1 MTQYLENYKKNIV
14 IDMRKKGYSYS
25 EIQNSMNIPK
35 STIAFWLRDIKLT
48 GPQTEKLKRKQIEV
62 TRANSEKRKLK
73 TSELILEIKN
83 TSSKDIDKIS
93 KKELWLM
100 GIMLYW
106 RERLLLN
113 NENDLRKGVNFTSSD
128 PYLIKFFIKWL
139 KEVGNIENEE
149 IGLDIFIKKGKREN
163 KNKNKNIESIIAYW
177 SDVTEFPEDKFS
189 HIYFQ
194 KKTVLDGSKTG
205 KNKNENKKGKEG
217 NFKRATFGLL
227 RVRVR
232 ASSMLARQISGWMRG
247 VQI

>member
-1 MTQYLENYKKNIV
+1 
-14 IDMRKKGYSYS
+14 MRKKGYSYS

-149 IGLDIFIKKGKREN
+149 IGLDIFRKKGKRANE
-163 KNKNKNIESIIAYW
+163 NKNIESIIAYW

-189 HIYFQ
+189 HIYF
-194 KKTVLDGSKTG
+194 KKKNVSDGSKAG
-205 KNKNENKKGKEG
+205 KNKNRQRNSL
-217 NFKRATFGLL
+217 KRSELGLL

-232 ASSMLARQISGWMRG
+232 ASSMLARQISGWMKG
-247 VQI
+247 IQVNLFG